1 MRRGVHHV
9 LFICLGTSRVTTIGC
24 SYHFSYNSNS
34 NITASDQEAVV
45 AGIILGV
52 LFAVGVLVAVG
63 ICIAIFCCKSKT
75 GSGGTRLVTHSDS
88 GTHPNTTVTFVSN
101 GSPPSQHFP
110 HHVQGPPT
118 YQSLYPGTPPANPF
132 RQQTLPNSPPPVYS
146 E

>member
-1 MRRGVHHV
+1 M
-9 LFICLGTSRVTTIGC
+9 
-24 SYHFSYNSNS
+24 
-34 NITASDQEAVV
+34 

-101 GSPPSQHFP
+101 GSKYNY
-110 HHVQGPPT
+110 T
-118 YQSLYPGTPPANPF
+118 
-132 RQQTLPNSPPPVYS
+132 TLVAV
-146 E
+146 